1 MAHPPWLFLAAFPE
15 KQGLCNLPA
24 SAGAL
29 ATAHHGT
36 STSWM
41 GELLQD
47 EFNNATGEG
56 KPMELQ
62 HKHPTELDRE
72 LCHSQGDEFLP
83 VFLLS
88 PVPEH
93 PPQAARQGEWGDGNM
108 ECN

>member
-24 SAGAL
+24 NAGAL

-41 GELLQD
+41 GWLLKD
-47 EFNNATGEG
+47 EFRSATGEG

-62 HKHPTELDRE
+62 HKHPTELDHE
-72 LCHSQGDEFLP
+72 LCHSQGDEFPP

-88 PVPEH
+88 PVPEN
-93 PPQAARQGEWGDGNM
+93 PPQAAWQGERGKGTM
-108 ECN
+108 KCS